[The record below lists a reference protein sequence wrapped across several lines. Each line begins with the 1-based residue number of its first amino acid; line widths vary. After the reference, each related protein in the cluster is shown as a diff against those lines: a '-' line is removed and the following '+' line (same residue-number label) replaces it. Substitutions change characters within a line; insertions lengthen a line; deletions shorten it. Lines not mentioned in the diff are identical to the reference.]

1 MQHIYSYISAVLFF
15 ILLPILFTL
24 LLQAIYNRKV
34 RQIYIFGILLVLIFV
49 CSFFL
54 LMKDISINKPA
65 EVKTHKMKIVEKNV
79 NHGKNKANNT
89 KSESIVPD
97 SEDIVSQ
104 DTETILS
111 ANDVESSEMQ
121 STDTETQS
129 SAETKNTG
137 SKELVSV
144 NEPAEDVLTNAA
156 YNDYI
161 WADGTIDVKLFN
173 KLCSQLT
180 LVPEKL
186 ISRFKAENWKFYITD
201 RDIGQFMFNG
211 AKGVCGGTSTYESAI
226 YISNTDHAI
235 NTAAIHEFG
244 HFLDYLTYTSFDSS
258 DFVNAYTAEK
268 SELKPAFGLNNSD
281 VGNVHE
287 YYASC
292 FYAYCVNADK
302 MQQTAPVSYQYITND
317 LEGI

>member
-1 MQHIYSYISAVLFF
+1 MQHIYSYISAVLSF

-24 LLQAIYNRKV
+24 LLQAIYNRRV

-49 CSFFL
+49 CSFSL
-54 LMKDISINKPA
+54 LMKGVSTDKSADI
-65 EVKTHKMKIVEKNV
+65 KTRKIKIVEKNI

-111 ANDVESSEMQ
+111 ANDIKAAEAQSES
-121 STDTETQS
+121 TESQPP
-129 SAETKNTG
+129 AETKNTG
-137 SKELVSV
+137 SKELMPE

-156 YNDYI
+156 YNDYL
-161 WADGTIDVKLFN
+161 WADGTIDVNLFD

-186 ISRFKAENWKFYITD
+186 ISRFMAENWKFYITD

-211 AKGVCGGTSTYESAI
+211 TKGVCGGTSTYENAI

-235 NTAAIHEFG
+235 NTAAVHEFG
-244 HFLDYLTYTSFDSS
+244 HFLDYLTYTSFDSN
-258 DFVNAYTAEK
+258 DFANVYAAEK
-268 SELKPAFGLNNSD
+268 SALKSAFGLNNND
-281 VGNVHE
+281 VGNIHE

-292 FYAYCVNADK
+292 FYAYCMNADK
-302 MQQTAPVSYQYITND
+302 MQQTAPLSYQYLIND

>member
-1 MQHIYSYISAVLFF
+1 MHVYLYAGAVLFF
-15 ILLPILFTL
+15 ILLPILFFL
-24 LLQAIYNRKV
+24 LLQAISNQNV
-34 RQIYIFGILLVLIFV
+34 RQIYVLGTLSVLILV
-49 CSFFL
+49 CSFSL
-54 LMKDISINKPA
+54 LMKEVSTDKPA
-65 EVKTHKMKIVEKNV
+65 DVKTHRIKIVEKNA
-79 NHGKNKANNT
+79 NHGKDKANNT
-89 KSESIVPD
+89 KAESVAPAP
-97 SEDIVSQ
+97 ENIVSP
-104 DTETILS
+104 DTETASS
-111 ANDVESSEMQ
+111 ANDTKAAEIQSEN
-121 STDTETQS
+121 TETQPP
-129 SAETKNTG
+129 AETKNTG
-137 SKELVSV
+137 SKELMTE

-161 WADGTIDVKLFN
+161 WADGAIDVNLFDKLY
-173 KLCSQLT
+173 SQLT

-201 RDIGQFMFNG
+201 RDIGQFMFND

-235 NTAAIHEFG
+235 NTAAVHEFG

-258 DFVNAYTAEK
+258 DFENVYAAEK
-268 SELKPAFGLNNSD
+268 SALKSAFGLNNSD

-292 FYAYCVNADK
+292 FYAYCMNADK
-302 MQQTAPVSYQYITND
+302 MQQTAPLSYQYIIND